1 MSSKSDY
8 SVEEDHG
15 TDAFPSSGENT
26 VSALDSPHKTVTA
39 SNRVLQ
45 IIESLDQYST
55 VFGDVYQRVAYKRVV
70 QRELELLDP
79 HADAEILHVGCGPLP
94 MTAMVL
100 AKEGYSV
107 TAIDHDPAAVE
118 AAQQAVDS
126 RNLDKKVEVCHA
138 NGESIEPNKFDVVW
152 LSFHVY
158 PKAEIVQRLVTDLEA
173 DQSLVYR
180 RPHGWSEHLYP
191 TVSVPDHIHQDSVS
205 HRFGKESVIVCSKPQ
220 ACESCVDVP
229 DCPAQEVDTVER
241 NSIYQ
246 GTRTLASFAEGEQVM
261 VKSIPDNEQL
271 PALGI
276 RSGKE
281 VEIQNH
287 QPFDGPVVV
296 RAGGRTVAID
306 REIAQEIHVQQLAT
320 VHRANEV

>member
-8 SVEEDHG
+8 SVEEDHK
-15 TDAFPSSGENT
+15 TDAFSPSGKNA
-26 VSALDSPHKTVTA
+26 VSASESPRKTVTA
-39 SNRVLQ
+39 SNRILQ

-55 VFGDVYQRVAYKRVV
+55 VFGDVYQRVAYKRLV

-79 HADAEILHVGCGPLP
+79 NTDAQILHVGCGPLP

-118 AAQQAVDS
+118 AAQAAVDS
-126 RNLDKKVEVCHA
+126 RNLDKKIEIYHA
-138 NGESIEPNKFDVVW
+138 NGEGVEPSDFDVVW

-158 PKAEIVQRLVTDLEA
+158 PKAKIVQQLVTDLQA
-173 DQSLVYR
+173 HQSLVYR
-180 RPHGWSEHLYP
+180 RPRGWSEHLYP
-191 TVSVPDHIHQDSVS
+191 TESVPDHIHQDSVS
-205 HRFGKESVIVCSKPQ
+205 HRFGKESVIVCSEPQ

-229 DCPAQEVDTVER
+229 DCPARGADVTER
-241 NSIYQ
+241 NSIHQ
-246 GTRTLASFAEGEQVM
+246 DTRTLASFAEGEQV
-261 VKSIPDNEQL
+261 VIRSAPDNDQL

-287 QPFDGPVVV
+287 QPFNGPVVV
-296 RAGGRTVAID
+296 STGGRTVAID
-306 REIAQEIHVQQLAT
+306 RDIAQEIHVQQLAT
-320 VHRANEV
+320 VRRASEL